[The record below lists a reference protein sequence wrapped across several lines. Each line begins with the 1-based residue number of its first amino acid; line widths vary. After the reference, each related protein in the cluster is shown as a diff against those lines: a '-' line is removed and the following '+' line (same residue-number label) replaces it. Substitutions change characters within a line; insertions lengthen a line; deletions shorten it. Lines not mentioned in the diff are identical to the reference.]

1 MPEYFRHFPQ
11 TVFDNTRLIDI
22 TKRIDIRN
30 SILSDPYVFLPY
42 TIKEGD
48 RPQDIALF
56 YYEDVKYVWLVYMS
70 IAAIDPYFD
79 WPLSSSDFD
88 NYIIKKYAADASA
101 NGKAVIEWTQNTL
114 IDDNIVHYKNV
125 NDDTIITK
133 DTYDLSTSI
142 TQGDWRAIRIYDFE
156 LEKNEDKRVVNL
168 LDYRYASQA
177 EKELRDLL
185 KNG

>member
-1 MPEYFRHFPQ
+1 MPKYFQYFPT

-22 TKRIDIRN
+22 TRRVDLKN
-30 SILSDPYVFLPY
+30 SILSNPYVFLPY
-42 TIKEGD
+42 TIKQGD
-48 RPQDIALF
+48 RPQDIAFF
-56 YYEDVKYVWLVYMS
+56 YYGDVKYVWLVYVS

-101 NGKAVIEWTQNTL
+101 NGNAVIEWAQNTQ
-114 IDDNIVHYKNV
+114 IDDNIVHYKHV

-142 TQGDWRAIRIYDFE
+142 TQGDWRAVRIYDYE
-156 LEKNEDKRVVNL
+156 LEKNEDKRIVNL
-168 LDYRYASQA
+168 LDARYASQA
-177 EKELRDLL
+177 EEDLKRL
-185 KNG
+185 IING